1 MRKVLGILLA
11 LVLVFSLVACNE
23 TPATSSDFASS
34 DVTSSENVVVS
45 LWDNALYTEDTTV
58 GEGEKTVYVEVK
70 AEEKSITFTINT
82 NATILGDA
90 LIENNLIAGEEGA
103 YGLYIKTVNGILADY
118 DIDST
123 YWGFFKDGEYMMSGV
138 DTTEFSGGEHYEL
151 VRTK

>member
-11 LVLVFSLVACNE
+11 LVLVFSFASCNE
-23 TPATSSDFASS
+23 TPATSSDLASS

-45 LWDNALYTEDTTV
+45 LWDNALYTEDTVV

-118 DIDST
+118 DVDST
-123 YWGFFKDGEYMMSGV
+123 YWGFFKDGEYMMTGV
-138 DTTEFSGGEHYEL
+138 DTTEISGGEHYEL

>member
-1 MRKVLGILLA
+1 MKKVLGILLT
-11 LVLVFSLVACNE
+11 LVLLFSLVSCNE
-23 TPATSSDFASS
+23 TPSTSSDLASS
-34 DVTSSENVVVS
+34 DATSSENVVVS
-45 LWDNALYTEDTTV
+45 LWDNAVYTEDTTV

-70 AEEKSITFTINT
+70 ADEKSITFTINT

-103 YGLYIKTVNGILADY
+103 YGLYVKTVNGILADY
-118 DIDST
+118 DVDAT

-138 DTTEFSGGEHYEL
+138 DTTEISGGEHYEL

>member
-11 LVLVFSLVACNE
+11 LVLVFSFASCNE
-23 TPATSSDFASS
+23 TPATSSDASS
-34 DVTSSENVVVS
+34 DVTSSKDVVVS

-103 YGLYIKTVNGILADY
+103 YGLYVKTVNGILADY
-118 DIDST
+118 DVDST
-123 YWGFFKDGEYMMSGV
+123 YWGFFKDGEYMMTGV
-138 DTTEFSGGEHYEL
+138 DTTEISGGEHYEL